1 MTTAEATTAT
11 RLAGRFRER
20 YETASAKHNSLLC
33 VGLDPD
39 PKAMP
44 LGVSVRDFL
53 IGIIEATSDLVCCYK
68 PNIAFFEQHGAE
80 GWTALQDVIAAVPD
94 DIPVLL
100 DAKRGDVGHTAAAYA
115 RAIYERLGVDAVTL
129 NPYLGIDALEPFL
142 AYADRFAFILC
153 RTSNPSAG
161 DLQDLIAGDL
171 RIYERIAEL
180 AREWN
185 HAGNV
190 GLIVGATYP
199 EEAARIRAICP
210 DQLFLLPG
218 VGAQAAD
225 IEAAVRA
232 SLDRNGGGIL
242 VSASRGVLY
251 AQPVENGCAV
261 GGWAEAARDAARGLR
276 DAINAAR

>member
-1 MTTAEATTAT
+1 M
-11 RLAGRFRER
+11 
-20 YETASAKHNSLLC
+20 
-33 VGLDPD
+33 
-39 PKAMP
+39 
-44 LGVSVRDFL
+44 
-53 IGIIEATSDLVCCYK
+53 
-68 PNIAFFEQHGAE
+68 
-80 GWTALQDVIAAVPD
+80 
-94 DIPVLL
+94 
-100 DAKRGDVGHTAAAYA
+100 
-115 RAIYERLGVDAVTL
+115 
-129 NPYLGIDALEPFL
+129 
-142 AYADRFAFILC
+142 
-153 RTSNPSAG
+153 
-161 DLQDLIAGDL
+161 AGDL